1 MEMNFSPCLFF
12 RSGIS
17 LLRLQDIDNQTG
29 KQIGGFVYNR
39 NIRRLTLKLV
49 QSLFM
54 NLRLGRPDSFFAN
67 QTQNRTGIPG
77 HLFQAVRQE
86 IFFLD
91 HGLIGNIAVIL
102 VKCNGQGGI
111 LASAERLPS

>member
-67 QTQNRTGIPG
+67 QTQNPHWNPWTSVSGSSSG
-77 HLFQAVRQE
+77 DLF
-86 IFFLD
+86 
-91 HGLIGNIAVIL
+91 
-102 VKCNGQGGI
+102 
-111 LASAERLPS
+111 P